1 MEGVARVWD
10 SYTSRRLYT
19 AEDDSLEME
28 SLLGVCYASF
38 VFLSVTQYCLPFYY
52 LCMCLCEYVCV

>member
-1 MEGVARVWD
+1 VEGVARVWD

-52 LCMCLCEYVCV
+52 LCMRVYVFV